1 MALRTKTFFD
11 LSLKKIKQDYLPV
24 LNQIREREVQPP
36 DWVLTTVNV
45 LSGDKRG
52 NVDIFAGGYKVA
64 VIDKGRSSV
73 YTFEI
78 VSREKHAQ
86 KEETYEMLRT
96 VERNHGK
103 LQLRL
108 PNDTFSKVVKL
119 PLVKLPVDKFPEGSV
134 LVAYFNK
141 TEYCD
146 EVQSLMDRDKTTKC
160 LGLPTETLDDYFLQ
174 VMHTYKTLCDEYI
187 YLTDIKPENMILCKD
202 GLYFIDI
209 NDVSVVKDE
218 RTPRLNMTATEFY
231 STDDYRKE
239 MRRYKSNFSGKPPE
253 KSDRRLKEC
262 LKEVRARLEY
272 EGWQALAKTYLNIK
286 TKLLLA
292 PENYQWYKIHYKVN
306 EDSIAMGL
314 LEVINPDS
322 CHLRNGSI
330 RRLLQFLQQK
340 EADRASKKK
349 RTQTTLRF

>member
-108 PNDTFSKVVKL
+108 PNDTFSKVVEL

-146 EVQSLMDRDKTTKC
+146 EVQSLMDRDKTTK
-160 LGLPTETLDDYFLQ
+160 
-174 VMHTYKTLCDEYI
+174 
-187 YLTDIKPENMILCKD
+187 
-202 GLYFIDI
+202 
-209 NDVSVVKDE
+209 
-218 RTPRLNMTATEFY
+218 
-231 STDDYRKE
+231 
-239 MRRYKSNFSGKPPE
+239 
-253 KSDRRLKEC
+253 
-262 LKEVRARLEY
+262 
-272 EGWQALAKTYLNIK
+272 
-286 TKLLLA
+286 
-292 PENYQWYKIHYKVN
+292 
-306 EDSIAMGL
+306 
-314 LEVINPDS
+314 
-322 CHLRNGSI
+322 
-330 RRLLQFLQQK
+330 
-340 EADRASKKK
+340 
-349 RTQTTLRF
+349 